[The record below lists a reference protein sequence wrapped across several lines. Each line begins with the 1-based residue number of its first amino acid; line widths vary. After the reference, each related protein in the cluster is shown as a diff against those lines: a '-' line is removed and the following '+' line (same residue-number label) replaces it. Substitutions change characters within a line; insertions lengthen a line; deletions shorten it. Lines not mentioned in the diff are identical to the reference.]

1 MMKKCF
7 FTLVLLLT
15 VMVVHAQEKKFSHEK
30 FNEALEQHIQK
41 KAELTQEEADKVFP
55 LLREMHKKQRAIYRR
70 VHEMAKNKPADEAG
84 CKAMVEEYD
93 KMNIELKQ
101 IEKNYHAK
109 MMQEVPASKVYEI
122 IKAEYR
128 FHRHWMKGAQKPM
141 PKQPMDKRR

>member
-7 FTLVLLLT
+7 LTLVLLLT
-15 VMVVHAQEKKFSHEK
+15 VIVVHAQEKKFSPEK
-30 FNEALEQHIQK
+30 FNEAL
-41 KAELTQEEADKVFP
+41 EEADKVFP

-101 IEKNYHAK
+101 IEKCYHAK
-109 MMQEVPASKVYEI
+109 MMQEVSASKVYEI

-141 PKQPMDKRR
+141 DKRR

>member
-1 MMKKCF
+1 
-7 FTLVLLLT
+7 
-15 VMVVHAQEKKFSHEK
+15 
-30 FNEALEQHIQK
+30 
-41 KAELTQEEADKVFP
+41 
-55 LLREMHKKQRAIYRR
+55 
-70 VHEMAKNKPADEAG
+70 MAKNKPADEAG

-101 IEKNYHAK
+101 IEKCYHAK
-109 MMQEVPASKVYEI
+109 MMQEVSASKVYEI

>member
-7 FTLVLLLT
+7 LTLVLLLT
-15 VMVVHAQEKKFSHEK
+15 VIVVHAQEKKFSPEK
-30 FNEALEQHIQK
+30 FNEAQQ
-41 KAELTQEEADKVFP
+41 EADKVFP

-101 IEKNYHAK
+101 IEKCYHAK
-109 MMQEVPASKVYEI
+109 MMQEVSASKVYEI

-141 PKQPMDKRR
+141 DKRR